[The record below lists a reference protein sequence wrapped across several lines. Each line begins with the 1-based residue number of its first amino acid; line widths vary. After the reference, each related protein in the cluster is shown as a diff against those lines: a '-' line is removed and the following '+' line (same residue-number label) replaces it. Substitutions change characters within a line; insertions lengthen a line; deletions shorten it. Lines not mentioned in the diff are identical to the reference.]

1 MFEARG
7 LILCSTKYELEKRV
21 HVLSGQILVFRHL
34 IVLGFLTQ
42 VLAL

>member
-7 LILCSTKYELEKRV
+7 LILCSTKYELEKRE
-21 HVLSGQILVFRHL
+21 LSGQILVFRHL
-34 IVLGFLTQ
+34 VVLGFLTQ